1 MLVQHRYIILYCLYY
16 YYYYR
21 GHWHAIICHLSSL
34 LFFVVV
40 GDTHK
45 QNRDSPNCKFTCH
58 YINNGRGKKIF
69 IFFHYI
75 LLLLLNSIRNIQFYY
90 FRFEFD
96 SIRFDSILL
105 LLLCSIIEFGQT
117 LIFNLSSRFS
127 FRIRFIWFERQDNKA
142 LV

>member
-1 MLVQHRYIILYCLYY
+1 MVVQHRYIILYCLYY
-16 YYYYR
+16 CYYR

-69 IFFHYI
+69 IFFI
-75 LLLLLNSIRNIQFYY
+75 IFCCCCWIQF
-90 FRFEFD
+90 EISNSTILD
-96 SIRFDSILL
+96 LNLIRFDSILL